1 MAAKAA
7 LIYQY
12 ATSIYSHATL
22 FAQFCAITGKSLWR
36 ELEAIK
42 QPEAIKTQSDK
53 YKIELKNLLPPTGH
67 PAQIRRPAR
76 LCSVKLWKRADKDGS
91 VITVSS
97 SSTFLLQIWK

>member
-1 MAAKAA
+1 MVAKAA

-22 FAQFCAITGKSLWR
+22 FAQFCAISGKSLWR

-53 YKIELKNLLPPTGH
+53 YKIELK
-67 PAQIRRPAR
+67 
-76 LCSVKLWKRADKDGS
+76 KLVPSNWSPCPNRKACK
-91 VITVSS
+91 
-97 SSTFLLQIWK
+97 TFLWEAVKEGR